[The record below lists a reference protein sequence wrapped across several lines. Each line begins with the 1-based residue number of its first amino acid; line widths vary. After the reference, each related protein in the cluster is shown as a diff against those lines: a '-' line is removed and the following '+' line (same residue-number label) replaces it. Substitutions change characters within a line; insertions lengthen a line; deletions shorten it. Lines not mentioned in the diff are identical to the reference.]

1 MSAINRMEKVYN
13 CLENYRN
20 NCNNK
25 EHKKLVDIIF
35 PMIYQVNKHHLEIS
49 IGKKISETKFNSALS
64 MFTDNFIVGLD
75 CWKEELLLIIKYA
88 HTGHAITSINMDAI
102 NNLKI
107 KTNED
112 KDLNFCSHF
121 ISFNY
126 NNEFDYNLHIVM
138 NNE

>member
-35 PMIYQVNKHHLEIS
+35 PMLYQENKHRLEIS
-49 IGKKISETKFNSALS
+49 IGKKISESKFNSALS

-75 CWKEELLLIIKYA
+75 CWNEELLLIIKYA
-88 HTGHAITSINMDAI
+88 HTGHTITLINMDAI

-121 ISFNY
+121 VSFNY
-126 NNEFDYNLHIVM
+126 NDEFDYNLHIVI